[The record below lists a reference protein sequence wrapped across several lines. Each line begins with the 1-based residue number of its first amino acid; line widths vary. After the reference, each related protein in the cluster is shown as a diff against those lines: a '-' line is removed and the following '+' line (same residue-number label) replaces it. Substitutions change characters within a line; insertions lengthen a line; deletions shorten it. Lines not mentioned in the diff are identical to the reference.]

1 MARKAAQTNLATGAS
16 QYGDDGWLADPEM
29 DWKEMLDVLRA
40 INDEVEAEDRRRA
53 RAAGVPLGAK
63 GGARASATKRIA
75 AARVAERELA
85 RQQLRAEADYALSCM
100 DGTAAAARNEVL
112 GSLHNRKMWQN
123 GRGAELGAAHPFAAA
138 PTVATSRGGQ
148 SGGRVGR
155 LSAGVTGRRR
165 SRPAVFVGS

>member
-1 MARKAAQTNLATGAS
+1 MTGSNNDRYPFSILYCCGNKARRGAMARKAAQTNLATGAS
-16 QYGDDGWLADPEM
+16 QYGDDGFLVDPEM

-100 DGTAAAARNEVL
+100 DGTAAAARKQP
-112 GSLHNRKMWQN
+112 SRTSHR
-123 GRGAELGAAHPFAAA
+123 FI
-138 PTVATSRGGQ
+138 PT
-148 SGGRVGR
+148 SG
-155 LSAGVTGRRR
+155 
-165 SRPAVFVGS
+165 